1 MSALL
6 KIAIAVFVIAAALA
20 LIALLPTL
28 SLDKDSVTS
37 SSAWEWIV
45 AAAYFVPTRTIAS
58 IGTAMLALWTW
69 RMVVA
74 LVKTLW
80 DLLPVA

>member
-37 SSAWEWIV
+37 SSAWEWIA
-45 AAAYFVPTRTIAS
+45 AAAYFIPTRTIVS

-80 DLLPVA
+80 DLLPVS